1 MDINRTSQVSPFLSA
16 QRTANDHGIATV
28 KLAKTQ
34 VEAEGA
40 AALALIQSIP
50 QSVNRVGTH
59 INLTV

>member
-16 QRTANDHGIATV
+16 QRTASNHAIAAV
-28 KLAKTQ
+28 KLANTQ